1 MAEFEQLVRK
11 RWGNRYNLT
20 KDRDGWYAS
29 ETVKR
34 MYDVW
39 CICKGIIK

>member
-1 MAEFEQLVRK
+1 MNEFEQLVRK

-20 KDRDGWYAS
+20 KDIEGYYAVES
-29 ETVKR
+29 VR
-34 MYDVW
+34 HMYDIW